1 MPLFSTQVFLLLQ
14 QSFKNFIGAKYFYIR
29 VIPRRFFFFYICI
42 ILGMIKW
49 GFAFAGEVD
58 SRVFLY
64 QRFDQGIVLS
74 VFAAFVLREI
84 ASE

>member
-1 MPLFSTQVFLLLQ
+1 
-14 QSFKNFIGAKYFYIR
+14 
-29 VIPRRFFFFYICI
+29 
-42 ILGMIKW
+42 MIKW